1 MTEAGVT
8 GVGVPEQD
16 GAWAGRTVLTTRRLL
31 LRTWRRDDLPAF
43 AALNADPEVV
53 EFLGGAP
60 LPLEESDAIAAYA
73 EELWAAE
80 GLGLLAVER
89 RADGA
94 FLGFAGLHRLWDWY
108 PDDVEVAWRLA
119 REHWGHGYATEAAEA
134 WLAHAFGTRGLE
146 RVISITDREPPN
158 VRSIAVMRRLGM
170 VWDHDAELVEDGTAF
185 PAVVHSITADRW
197 RATHPDR
204 GPSAT

>member
-1 MTEAGVT
+1 MTDGGVAA
-8 GVGVPEQD
+8 PD
-16 GAWAGRTVLTTRRLL
+16 GAWAGRTVLTTPRLL
-31 LRTWRRDDLPAF
+31 LRTWRREDLPAF
-43 AALNADPEVV
+43 AALNVDPEVV

-60 LPLEESDAIAAYA
+60 LPTEESDGIAEYA

-94 FLGFAGLHRLWDWY
+94 FLGFTGLHRLWDWY
-108 PDDVEVAWRLA
+108 PDDIEVAWRFA

-134 WLAHAFGTRGLE
+134 WLAHGFATRGLD
-146 RVISITDREPPN
+146 RVISVTDREPPN

-170 VWDHDAELVEDGTAF
+170 VWDHDAELTEDGVAIS
-185 PAVVHSITADRW
+185 AVVHSITADQW

-204 GPSAT
+204 GVPAT

>member
-1 MTEAGVT
+1 MTDADAGAAA
-8 GVGVPEQD
+8 VPAQD
-16 GAWAGRTVLTTRRLL
+16 GAWAGRTVLKTRRLL

-60 LPLEESDAIAAYA
+60 IPPEESDAIAAYA
-73 EELWAAE
+73 EELWATE

-89 RADGA
+89 REDGA

-108 PDDVEVAWRLA
+108 PDDIEVAWRLA

-134 WLAHAFGTRGLE
+134 WLAHGFATRGLA
-146 RVISITDREPPN
+146 RVISVTDRDPPH

-170 VWDHDAELVEDGTAF
+170 VWDHDAELVEDGVAF
-185 PAVVHSITADRW
+185 PAVVHSITAAQW
-197 RATHPDR
+197 RAARPDR
-204 GPSAT
+204 GLPAT